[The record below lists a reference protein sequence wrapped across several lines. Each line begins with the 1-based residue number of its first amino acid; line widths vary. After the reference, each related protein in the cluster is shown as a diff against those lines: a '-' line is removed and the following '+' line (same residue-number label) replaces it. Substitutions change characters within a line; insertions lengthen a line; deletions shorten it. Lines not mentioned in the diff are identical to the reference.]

1 MDICQVSPYTVVAGS
16 FFFGF
21 IQTVLF
27 QCLDSQPGAALQATV
42 SVILFFSFRFG
53 FLSFLSKVFVIII
66 LLLLLSIQ
74 LFNHY
79 RYDCIVIII
88 IITGHSITIAMVIVI
103 VLLFDRML
111 FLSYCF

>member
-42 SVILFFSFRFG
+42 SNTFFSFRFG

-66 LLLLLSIQ
+66 LLLLLSIS

-79 RYDCIVIII
+79 HYDCIVIII
-88 IITGHSITIAMVIVI
+88 IITGHSITIAIVIVI